1 MAKKRLK
8 YKRILLK
15 LSGEVLEGSKGSG
28 IDFKV
33 LKALCKEISDVK
45 KLGVE
50 IGIVIGGGNFWRY
63 RDFKASGIDR
73 VHSDYMG
80 MTATIMNSLAMQDMF
95 KNFKVDA
102 RAMSAFSIP
111 VVVESYL
118 RDKALHYLDK
128 GKVVICAGGTGN
140 PFFTTD
146 TAAALRALE
155 LNCDAFLKA
164 TKVDYVYD
172 KDPVKHKGAKLFK
185 KMSYNKVLSM
195 ELGVMD
201 LSAVSM
207 CAESKLPIAVFNLTK
222 HGNIRKVVEGKAV
235 GTIIS

>member
-1 MAKKRLK
+1 MPRKRLK

-15 LSGEVLEGSKGSG
+15 LSGEVLEGNLGSG

-33 LKALCKEISDVK
+33 LKDLCKEITAVK
-45 KLGVE
+45 KMGVD

-63 RDFKASGIDR
+63 RDFIDSGIDR

-80 MTATIMNSLAMQDMF
+80 MIATIMNSLAMQNMF

-102 RAMSAFSIP
+102 RAMSAFDVP

-118 RDKALHYLDK
+118 RDKAAQYLEK

-155 LNCDAFLKA
+155 LECDVLMKA

-172 KDPVKHKGAKLFK
+172 KDPMKYKNAKLFK
-185 KMSYNKVLSM
+185 KLSYNEVLKR
-195 ELGVMD
+195 ELEVMD
-201 LSAVSM
+201 LSAVSL
-207 CAESKLPIAVFNLTK
+207 CASNKLPICVFNLTK
-222 HGNIRKVVEGKAV
+222 KGNIAKVLAGRAV
-235 GTIIS
+235 VTTIS